1 MPDHLRIVLPDE
13 LADRLVA
20 NGVAVRPLG
29 TRGALLSEPVSLV
42 IEAINTGS
50 AMVSIAVGL
59 ATCKR
64 LAEVILERRR
74 PSEPDQLTIDITVAG
89 ESRRLSLDRN
99 AANAQD
105 EILDFLVD
113 ALDAG

>member
-1 MPDHLRIVLPDE
+1 MPDHLRIVLPTE
-13 LADRLVA
+13 LADQLVSD
-20 NGVAVRPLG
+20 GIAVRPMG
-29 TRGALLSEPVSLV
+29 TRGALLSEPVSLA
-42 IEAINTGS
+42 IEAVNTGS
-50 AMVSIAVGL
+50 AMISIAVGL

-64 LAEVILERRR
+64 LAEIILERRR

-89 ESRRLSLDRN
+89 ESRSLSLDRH
-99 AANAQD
+99 AADAQD